1 MLSGEGNAG
10 ERWKTTIGIISKKAT
25 LLVQHTFFLNFYNVN
40 TCSRSLFFHCRS
52 LSPCI
57 GGRQHSICPTLQNFH
72 VILPAKKMS
81 PLFFIPRS
89 RSLPPFFSLSFL
101 SFSCSILQICGHDNL
116 SKLNTLDKTAVAMR
130 FPTKITSSCIWVA
143 TPVDWVILHWYVCGA
158 DGRLVGQFSRMGRFT
173 SFSYPWCSTG
183 ALRRE
188 SSAIVWENL
197 IRIKAF
203 CIWLSLNNYFT
214 GQIFRGSCQTQIFI
228 NSLNEENHETILII
242 SITLTVTLIAY
253 AYRKWPE
260 WIVNIYLLYHTR

>member
-1 MLSGEGNAG
+1 MLSGEGNAW
-10 ERWKTTIGIISKKAT
+10 ERWKTTIGIISKEAT
-25 LLVQHTFFLNFYNVN
+25 LIVQHTFFLHFFAVVLHDYNVN

-143 TPVDWVILHWYVCGA
+143 TPVDWVILLYGYVMTKI
-158 DGRLVGQFSRMGRFT
+158 SRMGR
-173 SFSYPWCSTG
+173 
-183 ALRRE
+183 
-188 SSAIVWENL
+188 
-197 IRIKAF
+197 
-203 CIWLSLNNYFT
+203 
-214 GQIFRGSCQTQIFI
+214 
-228 NSLNEENHETILII
+228 
-242 SITLTVTLIAY
+242 
-253 AYRKWPE
+253 
-260 WIVNIYLLYHTR
+260 